1 MWYGIIFESLEGYF
15 MVKMVKSA
23 VKCYK
28 KKTKKNVAGQK
39 KTYEYNQY
47 LVPLKSSDN
56 LDCSM
61 EVFIIPENDINHLFD
76 EDGQLKDISGQKNE
90 YKMHIAQYETEL
102 TDLEWK
108 HNQLSKSY
116 KDLLNKHNKTR
127 RTQQELEEKI
137 KILENDKIKLIKALK
152 LEKDVNMVPE
162 IAKREVLDEGP
173 VSNKEISSGYDKI
186 KKTTEKEKSVKAD
199 KIEEIRDKEDKDIW
213 TVIRSRLSKREE
225 DEKEK

>member
-1 MWYGIIFESLEGYF
+1 

-28 KKTKKNVAGQK
+28 KKTKKSVAGQK

-47 LVPLKSSDN
+47 LVPLKRSDN

-61 EVFIIPENDINHLFD
+61 EVFIIPEDDINHLLD
-76 EDGQLKDISGQKNE
+76 EGGELKDISGQKNE
-90 YKMHIAQYETEL
+90 YKMHLAQYETEL
-102 TDLEWK
+102 AELEWK

-116 KDLLNKHNKTR
+116 KELLNKHNKTR
-127 RTQQELEEKI
+127 RKQQELEDKI
-137 KILENDKIKLIKALK
+137 KILENDKIKLLKALK
-152 LEKDVNMVPE
+152 IEKDVNMVPE
-162 IAKREVLDEGP
+162 IVKREVLDEGP
-173 VSNKEISSGYDKI
+173 VPSKEISVGNDKI
-186 KKTTEKEKSVKAD
+186 RKTRSNEKSVRAD
-199 KIEEIRDKEDKDIW
+199 EIEDFKDEQDKEDKDIW